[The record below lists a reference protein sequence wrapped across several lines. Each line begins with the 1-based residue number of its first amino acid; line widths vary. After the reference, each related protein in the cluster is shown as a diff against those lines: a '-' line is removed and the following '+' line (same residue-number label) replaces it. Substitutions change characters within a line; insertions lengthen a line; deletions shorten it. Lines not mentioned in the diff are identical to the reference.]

1 MKYKFRLQKL
11 LDMRID
17 REDES
22 KVEFQKAQSER
33 LKVKEKLDQLEEK
46 YDEYKNRPL
55 PVSAMEQKITHIY
68 INTLGLNIDETSRK
82 LAVKEKIVS
91 GKREE
96 LKQRQIDRKTVETL
110 KDKGYRNFIKEQNK
124 LEQKLNDEL
133 ALHSFIRNLRQGND
147 LT

>member
-124 LEQKLNDEL
+124 LEQKLNDEF